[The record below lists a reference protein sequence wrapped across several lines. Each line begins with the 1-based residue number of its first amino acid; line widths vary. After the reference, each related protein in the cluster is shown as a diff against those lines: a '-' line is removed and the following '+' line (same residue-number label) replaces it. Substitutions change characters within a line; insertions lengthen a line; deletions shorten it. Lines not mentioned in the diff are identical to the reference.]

1 MVNVVCQVNICLTT
15 MLSTVKYYGHYYSC
29 SDFRH
34 NFHLLNTMCNSVCS
48 DLKITFVDVC
58 IIMIKLAHKK
68 QNSSI
73 AKASGVVIA
82 IKYSCSVSLT

>member
-1 MVNVVCQVNICLTT
+1 MSNNYVR
-15 MLSTVKYYGHYYSC
+15 STVKYYGHYYSC

-34 NFHLLNTMCNSVCS
+34 NFHLFNTMCNSVFS
-48 DLKITFVDVC
+48 DFKKTFVDIC

-82 IKYSCSVSLT
+82 IEYSCSVPLT